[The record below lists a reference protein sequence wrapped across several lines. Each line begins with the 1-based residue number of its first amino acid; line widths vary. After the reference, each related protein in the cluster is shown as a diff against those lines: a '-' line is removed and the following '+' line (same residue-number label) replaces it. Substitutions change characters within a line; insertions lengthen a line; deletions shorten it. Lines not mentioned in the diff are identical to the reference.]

1 MRSLSCQYAYR
12 YSSNLISLS
21 RQWFNLMATRTRRL
35 SILQHPPLFRR
46 STRNIYLFPAI
57 LFALVVAVIFLYIPK
72 LQSVLSTTSVPAA
85 HYFLP
90 MAFGMGLL
98 LLDEARKLAVRTRP
112 KGLVAKM
119 AW

>member
-1 MRSLSCQYAYR
+1 
-12 YSSNLISLS
+12 
-21 RQWFNLMATRTRRL
+21 MATRTRRL

-46 STRNIYLFPAI
+46 STRNFFLFPAI

-72 LQSVLSTTSVPAA
+72 LQSVLSTTSVPAV

-98 LLDEARKLAVRTRP
+98 LLDEARKWAVRTYP
-112 KGLVAKM
+112 KSILAKIT
-119 AW
+119 W